1 MLVLSQSDYN
11 ELSNGSHAV
20 LKQVAEER
28 RMENVKKDV
37 DRSKEAQERIE
48 QGMQPLPPPMVKE
61 LNDEME
67 TTAGTEKKKMKKK
80 KKKKKKKEKKKSASS
95 IAAMEDEDEDNDDY
109 FTDEE
114 LIWMV
119 LTSEDDIVLEGV
131 NMI

>member
-48 QGMQPLPPPMVKE
+48 QGMQPLPPPMVNE
-61 LNDEME
+61 LNDETE
-67 TTAGTEKKKMKKK
+67 TGGGTEKKK
-80 KKKKKKKEKKKSASS
+80 KKKKKKKKTKKKSASS
-95 IAAMEDEDEDNDDY
+95 IAAMEDEDEANDDY

-114 LIWMV
+114 LF
-119 LTSEDDIVLEGV
+119 
-131 NMI
+131 

>member
-67 TTAGTEKKKMKKK
+67 TGGGTEKKK
-80 KKKKKKKEKKKSASS
+80 KKKKKKKKTKKKSASS
-95 IAAMEDEDEDNDDY
+95 IAAMEDEEEDNDDY
-109 FTDEE
+109 FTVEQD
-114 LIWMV
+114 
-119 LTSEDDIVLEGV
+119 TSEDDIISEDV